1 MTPSR
6 FNQTSSV
13 LSKIVGNSSLLGIHN
28 MTNNG
33 SVAGGGFDR
42 QYGQNTPV
50 RSAYSSDLRRIA
62 NLGPLPAKPDLSKY
76 YTDRGDDRSDDD
88 SGDSP
93 DEDPIHRRGHPQ
105 KEQDDEE
112 ELPPVKFSST
122 HRNDGVLAPKLTR
135 PRYYTVPSEDV
146 LKRMSE
152 RELATV
158 RDFTVGHEDY
168 GQVKWEGLTDVR
180 ALDLDKIVQ
189 FEHGKVEVYD
199 DTLDDKPKEGELLNK
214 YAIIQLHDIWSAQV
228 REAEEQT
235 TVLSEESRAKYQ
247 SEWGAVLQKHCANTG
262 TKFRGYDTKKG
273 DWTFGVEHF
282 TIYSMPGSKPKPKAT
297 KPGKA
302 TLRKAGLRPMPS
314 TLFPAHS
321 HSHSHSSTT
330 HMVPTPIPK
339 AVAATRLKNAEQP
352 HPEPHPQPQPQPHH
366 EPQ

>member
-158 RDFTVGHEDY
+158 RDFTVGHEEF
-168 GQVKWEGLTDVR
+168 GCVKWEGLTDVR

-235 TVLSEESRAKYQ
+235 TVLSEELRAKYQ

-314 TLFPAHS
+314 TLFP
-321 HSHSHSSTT
+321 
-330 HMVPTPIPK
+330 
-339 AVAATRLKNAEQP
+339 
-352 HPEPHPQPQPQPHH
+352 
-366 EPQ
+366 